1 MDIRNE
7 CLSTIWLLGDFV
19 LEALTHF
26 NGMRVMIY
34 ENYRLFVNSDNVKLY
49 QLSVIIIT

>member
-26 NGMRVMIY
+26 NGIRVISRFWKMNKCNDI
-34 ENYRLFVNSDNVKLY
+34 
-49 QLSVIIIT
+49 